1 VWQRIT
7 GYVAFLFIFMHIS
20 SLRWGWTYGGLFP
33 SFDPHHAASTT
44 AVHFQGGSAGLLM
57 AAFYLVC
64 VLSIVF
70 HFANGLWTAGITWGL
85 TLSAPAMKRWGQVC
99 ASVGIVLAVAG
110 VMSVYGFATLDVA
123 TAREVEARKHDS
135 AATSPAAMPAPTE
148 TH

>member
-1 VWQRIT
+1 
-7 GYVAFLFIFMHIS
+7 
-20 SLRWGWTYGGLFP
+20 
-33 SFDPHHAASTT
+33 
-44 AVHFQGGSAGLLM
+44 
-57 AAFYLVC
+57 VC

-85 TLSAPAMKRWGQVC
+85 TLSAPAMNRWGQVC

-135 AATSPAAMPAPTE
+135 AATSPASMPAPTE